1 MDNERLREMI
11 AEYNED
17 AMIANGLD
25 DAIIGMA
32 CRCGSEPVVA
42 YDTNKVIA
50 SFVKEGMTEEEALEF
65 FEFNVLGAYV
75 GPSTPVYVTPF
86 IAEEEK

>member
-1 MDNERLREMI
+1 MDADQLREMI
-11 AEYNED
+11 AEYNEE
-17 AMIANGLD
+17 AMIADGLD

-32 CRCGSEPVVA
+32 CRCGSDPVVA

-50 SFVKEGMTEEEALEF
+50 LYVKEGMTEEEAVEF

-75 GPSTPVYVTPF
+75 GPNTPVYISP
-86 IAEEEK
+86 IEND